1 MANALEVKTMT
12 RQQKRQQER
21 LVKWVNTLSKD
32 KQAII
37 NRVVEERI
45 NKNLNNNLGNY
56 IASFMAALVLKFG
69 DSINMNDI
77 QEIVVLANTLDKDKF
92 YMKYEGD
99 DWMKKLDIDTE
110 LLKKEMEKKFN
121 SGITSQNSIVK
132 EMRKDERFKNI
143 AIKDIVIIFK
153 EIKDK
158 AKGIKLKEMQETEKE
173 INEKVAYILSDEKPK
188 GKKKVVKI
196 ETKEKEIT
204 KMKNSETLKNQ
215 FVEFAREKEKIE
227 ERKKELEE
235 EKKKLDEEAAKIN
248 VKSDKLGQAIELLES
263 IGM

>member
-1 MANALEVKTMT
+1 MT

-121 SGITSQNSIVK
+121 TGITSQNSIVK
-132 EMRKDERFKNI
+132 EIRKDERFKNI

-158 AKGIKLKEMQETEKE
+158 AKGIKLKEMKESEKE
-173 INEKVAYILSDEKPK
+173 MEQNLAYIFSDEKPK

>member
-77 QEIVVLANTLDKDKF
+77 QEVVVLANTLDKDKF

-204 KMKNSETLKNQ
+204 KMKNSESLKNQ

>member
-1 MANALEVKTMT
+1 MSNALEVKTMT

-37 NRVVEERI
+37 NRVVEERA
-45 NKNLNNNLGNY
+45 KQRFDNNFGNY
-56 IASFMAALVLKFG
+56 IVSVMAALEIKFG

-77 QEIVVLANTLDKDKF
+77 QEVVVMANILDKDKF

-158 AKGIKLKEMQETEKE
+158 AKGIKLKEMKETEKE
-173 INEKVAYILSDEKPK
+173 INEKVAYILSDEKPR
-188 GKKKVVKI
+188 GKKKVVKL
-196 ETKEKEIT
+196 ETKEKEII
-204 KMKNSETLKNQ
+204 KMKNSESLKNK

>member
-1 MANALEVKTMT
+1 MSNALEVKTMS
-12 RQQKRQQER
+12 RQQRRQQER

-37 NRVVEERI
+37 NRVVEERA
-45 NKNLNNNLGNY
+45 KQRFDNNFGNY
-56 IASFMAALVLKFG
+56 IVSVMAALEIKFG

-77 QEIVVLANTLDKDKF
+77 QEIVVLANILDKDKF

-110 LLKKEMEKKFN
+110 LLRKEMEKKFN

-132 EMRKDERFKNI
+132 EIRKDERFKNI
-143 AIKDIVIIFK
+143 PIKDIVIIFK

-173 INEKVAYILSDEKPK
+173 INEKVAYILSDEKPR

-196 ETKEKEIT
+196 ETKEKEII
-204 KMKNSETLKNQ
+204 KMKNSESLKNK
-215 FVEFAREKEKIE
+215 FVEFAEEKERIE
-227 ERKKELEE
+227 KRKKEIEE
-235 EKKKLDEEAAKIN
+235 EKKKLEQESINLN

>member
-110 LLKKEMEKKFN
+110 LLRKEMEKKFN
-121 SGITSQNSIVK
+121 SGITSQNSMVK
-132 EMRKDERFKNI
+132 EMHKDERFKNI
-143 AIKDIVIIFK
+143 AIKDIVVIFK

-173 INEKVAYILSDEKPK
+173 INEKVAYILSDEKPR
-188 GKKKVVKI
+188 GKRKVVKL
-196 ETKEKEIT
+196 ETKEKEII
-204 KMKNSETLKNQ
+204 KMKNSESLKNQ

>member
-1 MANALEVKTMT
+1 MSNVLEKTTMS
-12 RQQKRQQER
+12 RQQRRQQER
-21 LVKWVNTLSKD
+21 LIKWVNTLSKD

-56 IASFMAALVLKFG
+56 IASFMAALVIKFG

-132 EMRKDERFKNI
+132 EIRKDERFKNI
-143 AIKDIVIIFK
+143 PIKDIVIIFK

-158 AKGIKLKEMQETEKE
+158 AKGIKLKEMKETEKE
-173 INEKVAYILSDEKPK
+173 IEQNLAYIFSDEKPK

>member
-1 MANALEVKTMT
+1 
-12 RQQKRQQER
+12 
-21 LVKWVNTLSKD
+21 
-32 KQAII
+32 
-37 NRVVEERI
+37 
-45 NKNLNNNLGNY
+45 
-56 IASFMAALVLKFG
+56 
-69 DSINMNDI
+69 MNDI

-99 DWMKKLDIDTE
+99 DSMKKLDIDTE

-121 SGITSQNSIVK
+121 SGITSQNSMVK
-132 EMRKDERFKNI
+132 EMHKDERFKNI

-173 INEKVAYILSDEKPK
+173 INEKVAYILSDEKPR
-188 GKKKVVKI
+188 GKRKVVKL
-196 ETKEKEIT
+196 ETKEKEII
-204 KMKNSETLKNQ
+204 KMKNSESLKNQ

>member
-1 MANALEVKTMT
+1 MSNALEVKTMT

-153 EIKDK
+153 EIKDR

-173 INEKVAYILSDEKPK
+173 MEQNLAYIFSDEKPK
-188 GKKKVVKI
+188 GKKKVVKL

>member
-56 IASFMAALVLKFG
+56 IVSVMAALVLKFG

-77 QEIVVLANTLDKDKF
+77 QEVVVMANILDKDKF

-110 LLKKEMEKKFN
+110 LLRKEMEKKFN
-121 SGITSQNSIVK
+121 SGITSQNSMVK
-132 EMRKDERFKNI
+132 EMHKDERFKNI

-173 INEKVAYILSDEKPK
+173 INEKVAYILSDEKPR
-188 GKKKVVKI
+188 GKRKIVKL
-196 ETKEKEIT
+196 ETKEKEII
-204 KMKNSETLKNQ
+204 KMKNSESLKNQ

>member
-1 MANALEVKTMT
+1 MSNALEVKTMT

-121 SGITSQNSIVK
+121 TGITSQNSIVK
-132 EMRKDERFKNI
+132 EIRKDERFKNI

-158 AKGIKLKEMQETEKE
+158 AKGIKLKEMKESEKE
-173 INEKVAYILSDEKPK
+173 MEQNLAYIFSDEKPK

>member
-1 MANALEVKTMT
+1 MSNVLEKTTMS
-12 RQQKRQQER
+12 RQQRRQQER

-37 NRVVEERI
+37 NRVVEERA
-45 NKNLNNNLGNY
+45 KQRFDNNFGNY
-56 IASFMAALVLKFG
+56 IVSVMAALEIKFA
-69 DSINMNDI
+69 DSIDMNDI
-77 QEIVVLANTLDKDKF
+77 QEVVVMANILDKDKF

-110 LLKKEMEKKFN
+110 LLRKEIEEKFKN
-121 SGITSQNSIVK
+121 GITSQNSIVK

-143 AIKDIVIIFK
+143 AVKDIVIIFK

-158 AKGIKLKEMQETEKE
+158 AKGIELKEMNEAEKE
-173 INEKVAYILSDEKPK
+173 IEKKLAYIFSDEKAED
-188 GKKKVVKI
+188 KKKVVKI
-196 ETKEKEIT
+196 YSKEKEIT
-204 KMKNSETLKNQ
+204 KMKNSESLKNK
-215 FVEFAREKEKIE
+215 FLEFAEEKERIE
-227 ERKKELEE
+227 KRKKEIEE
-235 EKKKLDEEAAKIN
+235 EKKKLEQESINLN

>member
-110 LLKKEMEKKFN
+110 LLRKEMEKKFN
-121 SGITSQNSIVK
+121 SGITSQNSMVK
-132 EMRKDERFKNI
+132 EMHKDERFKNI

>member
-45 NKNLNNNLGNY
+45 NKNLNNNFGNY
-56 IASFMAALVLKFG
+56 IVSVMAALVLKFG

-77 QEIVVLANTLDKDKF
+77 QEVVVMANILDKDKF

-110 LLKKEMEKKFN
+110 LLRKEMEKKFN

-132 EMRKDERFKNI
+132 EIRKDERFKNI
-143 AIKDIVIIFK
+143 PIKDIVIIFK

-173 INEKVAYILSDEKPK
+173 INEKVAYILSDEKPR
-188 GKKKVVKI
+188 GKRKVVKL
-196 ETKEKEIT
+196 ETKEKEII
-204 KMKNSETLKNQ
+204 KMKNSESLKNQ

-227 ERKKELEE
+227 ERKKELEK

>member
-1 MANALEVKTMT
+1 MSNALEVKTMT

-121 SGITSQNSIVK
+121 SGITSQNSMVK
-132 EMRKDERFKNI
+132 EMHKDERFKNI

-173 INEKVAYILSDEKPK
+173 MEQNLAYIFSDEKPK
-188 GKKKVVKI
+188 GKKKVVKL

-204 KMKNSETLKNQ
+204 KMKNSESLKNQ

>member
-1 MANALEVKTMT
+1 MSNALEVKTMT

-37 NRVVEERI
+37 NRVVEERA
-45 NKNLNNNLGNY
+45 KQRFDNNFGNY
-56 IASFMAALVLKFG
+56 IVSVMAALEIKFG
-69 DSINMNDI
+69 DIINMNDI
-77 QEIVVLANTLDKDKF
+77 QEVVVMANILDKDKF

-158 AKGIKLKEMQETEKE
+158 AKGIKLKEMNEAEKE
-173 INEKVAYILSDEKPK
+173 IEKKIAYIFSDEKAED
-188 GKKKVVKI
+188 KKKVVKI

>member
-1 MANALEVKTMT
+1 MSNALEVKTMT

-45 NKNLNNNLGNY
+45 NKNINNNLGNY

-77 QEIVVLANTLDKDKF
+77 QEIVVLANILDKDKF

-121 SGITSQNSIVK
+121 TGITSQNSMVK
-132 EMRKDERFKNI
+132 EIRKDERFKNI
-143 AIKDIVIIFK
+143 AIKDMVIIFK

-158 AKGIKLKEMQETEKE
+158 AKGIKLKEMKESEKE
-173 INEKVAYILSDEKPK
+173 IEQNLAYILSDEKPK
-188 GKKKVVKI
+188 GKKKVVKL
-196 ETKEKEIT
+196 ETKEKEII
-204 KMKNSETLKNQ
+204 KMKNSESLKNK

>member
-110 LLKKEMEKKFN
+110 LLRKEMEKKFN
-121 SGITSQNSIVK
+121 SGITSQNSMVK
-132 EMRKDERFKNI
+132 EMHKDERFKNI

-173 INEKVAYILSDEKPK
+173 INEKVAYILSDEKLK

>member
-56 IASFMAALVLKFG
+56 IASFMAALVLKFE

-110 LLKKEMEKKFN
+110 LLRKEMEKKFN
-121 SGITSQNSIVK
+121 SGITSQNSMVK
-132 EMRKDERFKNI
+132 EMHKDERFKNI

>member
-1 MANALEVKTMT
+1 MSNALEVKTMT

-121 SGITSQNSIVK
+121 SGITSQNSMVK
-132 EMRKDERFKNI
+132 EIRKDERFKNI

-153 EIKDK
+153 EIKDR

-173 INEKVAYILSDEKPK
+173 INEKVAYILSDEKPR
-188 GKKKVVKI
+188 GKRKVVKL
-196 ETKEKEIT
+196 ETKEKEII
-204 KMKNSETLKNQ
+204 KMKNSESLKNQ

>member
-1 MANALEVKTMT
+1 MSNALEVKTMT

-45 NKNLNNNLGNY
+45 NKNINNNLGNY

-77 QEIVVLANTLDKDKF
+77 QEIVVLANILDKDKF

-121 SGITSQNSIVK
+121 TGITSQNSMVK
-132 EMRKDERFKNI
+132 EIRKDERFKNI
-143 AIKDIVIIFK
+143 AIKDMVIIFK

-158 AKGIKLKEMQETEKE
+158 AKGIKLKEMKESEKE
-173 INEKVAYILSDEKPK
+173 IEQNLAYILSDEKPK

-248 VKSDKLGQAIELLES
+248 VKSDKLGRAIELLES

>member
-21 LVKWVNTLSKD
+21 LVKWANTLSKD

-37 NRVVEERI
+37 NRVFEERI

-56 IASFMAALVLKFG
+56 IASFRAALVLKFG

-77 QEIVVLANTLDKDKF
+77 QEVVVMANILDKDKF

-110 LLKKEMEKKFN
+110 MLKKEMEKKFN

-132 EMRKDERFKNI
+132 EMHKDERFKNI

-173 INEKVAYILSDEKPK
+173 INEKVAYILSDEKPR
-188 GKKKVVKI
+188 GKRKVVKL
-196 ETKEKEIT
+196 ETKEKEII
-204 KMKNSETLKNQ
+204 KMKNSESLKNQ

>member
-110 LLKKEMEKKFN
+110 LLRKEMEKKFN
-121 SGITSQNSIVK
+121 SGITSQNSMVK
-132 EMRKDERFKNI
+132 EMHKDERFKNI
-143 AIKDIVIIFK
+143 AIKDIVVIFK